1 MVGIFLRKWYNN
13 ISISE
18 GRKRLGLKYIIGLK
32 EEIEELVKVYTMFE
46 FQIYESISM
55 LFENLNNST
64 EMLRES
70 LLIAATDEM
79 IAIGNKLGVV
89 TIAYAKSE
97 FPNQTYR
104 GVDMIVEGFEEVDAD
119 FLEKM
124 YQRYHRIPW
133 TILETERCVV
143 RELSLGDLDA
153 LFELYADDG
162 MDTYTE
168 PLYPYEEEKEF
179 QRAYVENM
187 YRYYGYGMWLVFEKE
202 SGKLIGRA
210 GLEHREY
217 NDVVEL
223 ELGYLIG
230 KKYQGKGYATE
241 VCNAILDYA
250 KENAGFE
257 RINTVI
263 QDGNDVSIALSKKL
277 GFEQKESYE
286 MDGKIMHRFMKN
298 FT

>member
-1 MVGIFLRKWYNN
+1 MFHFRLYEDATKLLRT
-13 ISISE
+13 
-18 GRKRLGLKYIIGLK
+18 LK
-32 EEIEELVKVYTMFE
+32 ESPEIIKEA
-46 FQIYESISM
+46 
-55 LFENLNNST
+55 
-64 EMLRES
+64 
-70 LLIAATDEM
+70 LLIAATDGM
-79 IAIGNKLGVV
+79 IAIGKELGSA
-89 TIAYAKSE
+89 TIAYARSE
-97 FPNQTYR
+97 FPKQSYH

-124 YQRYHRIPW
+124 YQRHHRIPW
-133 TILETERCVV
+133 TILETPRCVV
-143 RELSLGDLDA
+143 RELSLDDLDG

-162 MDTYTE
+162 MDAYTE

-179 QRAYVENM
+179 QRAYIENM
-187 YRYYGYGMWLVFEKE
+187 YRYFGYGMWLVFEKE
-202 SGKLIGRA
+202 TGELIGRA

-241 VCNAILDYA
+241 VCKAIIDYG

-286 MDGKIMHRFMKN
+286 IDGKIMHRFIKE
-298 FT
+298 FA

>member
-1 MVGIFLRKWYNN
+1 M
-13 ISISE
+13 
-18 GRKRLGLKYIIGLK
+18 GLKYIIGLK